1 MQNTT
6 SSTMILFGRTACS
19 QCGNPFSEWKAIY
32 MRDDMPFCSE
42 YCREWYSRRH
52 YRQQQSRCVEQRPA
66 PSPPADTA
74 ANGRRYHHLKEQ
86 HFAALQLPD
95 TAALLNRIASA
106 LVRPQ
111 WLIVASSVVPIV
123 DGNKK
128 SRRLKRN
135 NKPKITSSP
144 DSMTEESVVSRVR

>member
-1 MQNTT
+1 
-6 SSTMILFGRTACS
+6 
-19 QCGNPFSEWKAIY
+19 

-52 YRQQQSRCVEQRPA
+52 YSQQQRRYVEQPPA

-74 ANGRRYHHLKEQ
+74 ANGRRYQPEQ

-95 TAALLNRIASA
+95 TAALLKRIASA

-111 WLIVASSVVPIV
+111 WLIVASPIV

-128 SRRLKRN
+128 SRRRKK
-135 NKPKITSSP
+135 KPKNTSSP
-144 DSMTEESVVSRVR
+144 DSMTEESVVSRMR